1 MTELPDTS
9 GVSDKEHVDLGEGL
23 DTTMSALCSR
33 MTELGHAMDHLP
45 EVDPE
50 GHSSDPDAETGYARK
65 ENAAKYVELRLND
78 LRPAAGALQRE
89 IKRKRKQLD
98 IVEGDRGQIHN
109 ADARERYDISAG
121 ALRHEIDSLQAKLE
135 AVEELMREAEQ
146 SLSEARQRKWPRG
159 KPEERNS
166 AGEVVSEAVGPNMDI
181 KLEIELLSRTEFQ
194 SLFPDAQIDP
204 ERWCGL
210 TKSYVAIRK
219 HR

>member
-50 GHSSDPDAETGYARK
+50 GLSSDPDAETGYARK

-146 SLSEARQRKWPRG
+146 ALSEARQRKWPRG
-159 KPEERNS
+159 KPEERPRYPDPPVPL
-166 AGEVVSEAVGPNMDI
+166 GRHHHWGPR
-181 KLEIELLSRTEFQ
+181 LPQ
-194 SLFPDAQIDP
+194 PDAGPAGPGPDLDTELGGVMP
-204 ERWCGL
+204 NGPFVL
-210 TKSYVAIRK
+210 
-219 HR
+219 